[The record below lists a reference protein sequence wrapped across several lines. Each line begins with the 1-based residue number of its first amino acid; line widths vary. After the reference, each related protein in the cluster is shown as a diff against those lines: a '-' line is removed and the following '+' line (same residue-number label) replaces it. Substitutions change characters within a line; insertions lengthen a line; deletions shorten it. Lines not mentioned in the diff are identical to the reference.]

1 MSGDGG
7 LPSVAQEDWKTNVA
21 TQASRGE
28 EMLSGPQREEES
40 GTGVEG
46 QRESNG
52 LVPRLGPRVPVTCQ
66 LL

>member
-7 LPSVAQEDWKTNVA
+7 LPSVAQEDRKTNVA
-21 TQASRGE
+21 TRASRE
-28 EMLSGPQREEES
+28 EMLSGPQRKEES
-40 GTGVEG
+40 GVEG

-52 LVPRLGPRVPVTCQ
+52 LVPRLGPQVPVTCQ